1 MSFGKR
7 IKGLRLHQEMLQA
20 DVAKRLG
27 INQSQYSKL
36 ERDALEPNLSI
47 IRSLTKLFNVSADY
61 FLFEK
66 DSSDSLSDEEQSL
79 LDLIR
84 NLTHEQRLI
93 LKGFILGLMEQQPP
107 QAPSV
112 AADDI
117 PPKIAA
123 K

>member
-7 IKGLRLHQEMLQA
+7 IKGLRLHQEMLQS

-61 FLFEK
+61 LLETDNSLDYEPTFDLCEFLRNGKLTLDGQYIEPK
-66 DSSDSLSDEEQSL
+66 DCEY
-79 LDLIR
+79 IR
-84 NLTHEQRLI
+84 DMVRILMAKRQDNL
-93 LKGFILGLMEQQPP
+93 K
-107 QAPSV
+107 
-112 AADDI
+112 
-117 PPKIAA
+117 K
-123 K
+123 